1 VKVLLD
7 THVFLWAITDAE
19 KLSPATRRLIDS
31 SERFWSVASL
41 WEAVIKVQAG
51 KLPLPLPAGAYLVSK
66 LTANGVTIL
75 PIKLEH
81 ALRVET
87 LASHHRDPFDRMLVA
102 QSLEEDIPLVTAD
115 PIFEKYPIRRIW

>member
-7 THVFLWAITDAE
+7 THVFLWAITAPE

-41 WEAVIKVQAG
+41 WEALIKVQVG
-51 KLPLPLPAGAYLVSK
+51 KLPLSLPAGTFLVSQ
-66 LTANGVTIL
+66 LRANGVSIL

-87 LASHHRDPFDRMLVA
+87 LASYHRDPFDRMLIA
-102 QSLEEDIPLVTAD
+102 QSLEENLPLITAD
-115 PIFEKYPIRRIW
+115 PIFEKYPVRRIW